1 MNSIVVNICR
11 EGFKMKRFITKICAV
26 ALVAAAGFL
35 LTANAVALDVKLTD
49 YLAYLEVDHDGEQ
62 VRIQRIQDTS
72 NVLNDGFSKTS
83 RKCPPFCIQP
93 MKVAPGVA
101 TVGEAEI
108 FRFMERELADG
119 NGMIVDARTISWYKK
134 GTIPGS
140 VNIPFTEFVGESDAP
155 ETIKALKQLGGVQRD
170 EVNWITRSFEKL
182 MAALGLF
189 NADQKTDAWDFS
201 NARQV
206 VFWCNGPWCG
216 QSPRAINGLLSH
228 GYPPEKVY
236 YYRGGMQMWKVL
248 GLTVVM
254 PESAAAVAMK

>member
-1 MNSIVVNICR
+1 MNH
-11 EGFKMKRFITKICAV
+11 FITKVSAV
-26 ALVAAAGFL
+26 ALFASAGFL
-35 LTANAVALDVKLTD
+35 FISNAAALDVKLTD
-49 YLAYLEVDHDGEQ
+49 YLAYLEVNHNGEP
-62 VRIQRIQDTS
+62 VRVQRIQDTS
-72 NVLNDGFSKTS
+72 NTLQDGFAKTS

-93 MKVAPGVA
+93 MKIAPGVS

-119 NGMIVDARTISWYKK
+119 TGMIVDARTTSWYQK

-140 VNIPFTEFVGESDAP
+140 VNIPFTEFVEEEDAP
-155 ETIKALKQLGGVQRD
+155 ETIRALEQLGGVQRG
-170 EVNWITRSFEKL
+170 EVSWISRSFEKL

-189 NADQKTDAWDFS
+189 GADQKTDTWDFS
-201 NARQV
+201 NAREV
-206 VFWCNGPWCG
+206 VFWCNGPWCA

-254 PESAAAVAMK
+254 PEGAEAVAMK

>member
-1 MNSIVVNICR
+1 
-11 EGFKMKRFITKICAV
+11 MKHIITKISAV
-26 ALVAAAGFL
+26 ALLASAGFL
-35 LTANAVALDVKLTD
+35 LNTNAVALDVKLTD
-49 YLAYLEVDHDGEQ
+49 YLAYLEVDHNGEQ
-62 VRIQRIQDTS
+62 VRIQRVQDTS
-72 NVLNDGFSKTS
+72 NVLQDGFAKTS

-93 MKVAPGVA
+93 MKVAAGVS

-119 NGMIVDARTISWYKK
+119 NGMIVDARTPSWYQK

-140 VNIPFTEFVGESDAP
+140 VNIPFTEFVGDEDAA
-155 ETIKALKQLGGVQRD
+155 ETVSALEKLGGVQRGD
-170 EVNWITRSFEKL
+170 VSWVTRSFEKL
-182 MAALGLF
+182 MATLGLF
-189 NADQKTDAWDFS
+189 GSDQKTDKWDFS
-201 NARQV
+201 DAKQV

-254 PESAAAVAMK
+254 PESPEAVAMK